1 MGYDYPECIGCY
13 CIRGFNEGSDMNM
26 AICIDCFR
34 NFTSLSGR
42 ARHYGDEVYS
52 RNVSCE
58 VCYKEGEGYKSMPL
72 CMFHERKLREVNRRK
87 HTTE

>member
-13 CIRGFNEGSDMNM
+13 CIDGFNDISDVNRT
-26 AICIDCFR
+26 ICIDCFR

-52 RNVSCE
+52 RNIVCE

-72 CMFHERKLREVNRRK
+72 CLLHDRQLFRNKKKTN
-87 HTTE
+87 TTK